1 MSSRSPDRL
10 RAVFLAGSLVA
21 GAALAEAP
29 AYRRLPDLDVSVF
42 ACAPNPS
49 HGILSSEADV
59 ARALEALR
67 PHCPAEVFRERE
79 AAFRQSVKA
88 AGINWAEES
97 LVVVQDWYGTGMAKA
112 SLQLSLASKDRLDAA
127 VVWKVPPPPVT
138 PDTAVCRFA
147 FVVRRPVVR
156 QVSVVAA
163 NSGSVTLQVP
173 P

>member
-1 MSSRSPDRL
+1 M
-10 RAVFLAGSLVA
+10 RAQ
-21 GAALAEAP
+21 P
-29 AYRRLPDLDVSVF
+29 H
-42 ACAPNPS
+42 PS

-97 LVVVQDWYGTGMAKA
+97 IVVVQDGTDRHGEA

-147 FVVRRPVVR
+147 FVVRRLVVR